1 MSVDGELLDIRN
13 LSNSQLEQLLNDDIN
28 IGIDD
33 IEVLDKKLFDMSSSV
48 ISDNDSF
55 ENDILYYD
63 TSNNSDSNS
72 GINSENSD
80 DEHNM
85 SLKDLQRI
93 SELKEMLQNAKDDI
107 LIDNTASNHIYMNE
121 RGLSDL
127 DEEDL

>member
-85 SLKDLQRI
+85 SLSDLQRI